1 MRTSSLRDGS
11 VADDAASTS
20 TPRPVPS
27 LSTDATAANNSYANL
42 HSHQK
47 RSSLLAVPTRT
58 SSKNQQPT
66 VDASG
71 NTFLETGSTSRKRR
85 KRKDGDGS
93 SVNTGHSTTEGRPH
107 KPQHGGGISKFFSV
121 FLNCCRAPD
130 NSGDA
135 ARISKPRA
143 PRSVAD
149 VPGPKNTSLKDSGV
163 DTESK
168 DKDVVMDEKKGDIIQ
183 AEGDARLVDTREAE
197 NQDVIEKLPIGQD
210 ETVEKPQTLPVEPP
224 MTAEAADGEALR
236 PSTCSPV
243 PQPILSPT
251 KEDVVMADED
261 VEVPQDRI
269 KIDIP
274 PTQTHREEEQEAVK
288 PPTESTHI
296 SDEQTQDATMGT
308 PASAQKQWLL
318 PPVKPDM
325 QEKKCL
331 VLDLDET
338 LVHSSFKVN
347 SNFRKLR
354 CMAVLTKLQHI
365 PQADFTIPV
374 EIEGAYHNVYVI
386 KRPGVDQFMK
396 RVGELYEVVVFTAS
410 VSKVSGS
417 AFMCKQNY

>member
-47 RSSLLAVPTRT
+47 RSSFLAVPSRT
-58 SSKNQQPT
+58 SSKNQQPP

-71 NTFLETGSTSRKRR
+71 NAFLETGSTSRKRR
-85 KRKDGDGS
+85 KKKDGDGS

-135 ARISKPRA
+135 ARISKPQTVRA

-149 VPGPKNTSLKDSGV
+149 VPGQKNSSLKDSGV

-168 DKDVVMDEKKGDIIQ
+168 DKEVVDEKKGDIIQ
-183 AEGDARLVDTREAE
+183 AEGDARLPEAE
-197 NQDVIEKLPIGQD
+197 NQDVIGKLPIGQPESGH
-210 ETVEKPQTLPVEPP
+210 ETVVKTSEALPVDPLMAVEV
-224 MTAEAADGEALR
+224 ADGEALR
-236 PSTCSPV
+236 PSTSSPV
-243 PQPILSPT
+243 PQAGLSPT
-251 KEDVVMADED
+251 KEDVIMVDEGE
-261 VEVPQDRI
+261 EVPGDRI
-269 KIDIP
+269 KIDLP
-274 PTQTHREEEQEAVK
+274 PIQAHREQEQEVIK
-288 PPTESTHI
+288 PPMEGTHV
-296 SDEQTQDATMGT
+296 SDEQIQDAAMEA
-308 PASAQKQWLL
+308 PSSVQKAWLL

-325 QEKKCL
+325 QGKKCL

-347 SNFRKLR
+347 SNSCGLR
-354 CMAVLTKLQHI
+354 CVTLAVLTK
-365 PQADFTIPV
+365 P
-374 EIEGAYHNVYVI
+374 
-386 KRPGVDQFMK
+386 
-396 RVGELYEVVVFTAS
+396 
-410 VSKVSGS
+410 
-417 AFMCKQNY
+417 